1 MRPARI
7 FGGGGVAQATLQWL
21 DLGKRINIYI
31 LYNHKF
37 NNRFKTNQA
46 FVLKNCQLC
55 VFDFIV
61 GHIRVLGTG
70 LELACN
76 GDSYRVISLKR
87 E

>member
-1 MRPARI
+1 MWHKQLYN
-7 FGGGGVAQATLQWL
+7 GLN
-21 DLGKRINIYI
+21 LGKRINIYPVHSLQLI
-31 LYNHKF
+31 IGLIIGSKQ
-37 NNRFKTNQA
+37 KQA

-76 GDSYRVISLKR
+76 GGSYRVISLKR
-87 E
+87 K